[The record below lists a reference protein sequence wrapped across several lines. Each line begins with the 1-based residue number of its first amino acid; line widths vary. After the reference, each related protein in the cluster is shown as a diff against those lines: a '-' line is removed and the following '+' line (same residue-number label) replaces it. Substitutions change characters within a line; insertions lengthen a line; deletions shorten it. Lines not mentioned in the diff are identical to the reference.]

1 MIGSAA
7 SSGSTVPRGV
17 SAPRPPPPPQL
28 VLLEPP
34 QLVLA
39 RLATAEP
46 PQLVFDEP
54 PQLVLDE
61 PPQLVL
67 RAKAPW
73 PSVAPATD
81 IGRPPLSE
89 RRPPLGRRQRCLG
102 RGLAAPLSQS
112 PRDRMAGSGVNAPRV
127 LITAGL
133 GQRSRKVIVRRLFP
147 LQSPLGPFI
156 PGAADYVL

>member
-7 SSGSTVPRGV
+7 SSGSTMASAVIAARPR
-17 SAPRPPPPPQL
+17 PPPQL

-34 QLVLA
+34 QLVLG
-39 RLATAEP
+39 RLAMAEP
-46 PQLVFDEP
+46 PQLGLLRP

-67 RAKAPW
+67 RAKAARP
-73 PSVAPATD
+73 PKAPATD

-89 RRPPLGRRQRCLG
+89 RRPPLGHRQSGLG

-127 LITAGL
+127 CNCWL
-133 GQRSRKVIVRRLFP
+133 GRQSRKVIVPGGFP
-147 LQSPLGPFI
+147 LQSPLGPFLSR
-156 PGAADYVL
+156 PADYVV

>member
-7 SSGSTVPRGV
+7 SSGSTMA
-17 SAPRPPPPPQL
+17 SAVIAARPRPAPQL

-127 LITAGL
+127 ENCW
-133 GQRSRKVIVRRLFP
+133 P
-147 LQSPLGPFI
+147 GPAVTESNR
-156 PGAADYVL
+156 PGAFSSREPAGAIYPAGS